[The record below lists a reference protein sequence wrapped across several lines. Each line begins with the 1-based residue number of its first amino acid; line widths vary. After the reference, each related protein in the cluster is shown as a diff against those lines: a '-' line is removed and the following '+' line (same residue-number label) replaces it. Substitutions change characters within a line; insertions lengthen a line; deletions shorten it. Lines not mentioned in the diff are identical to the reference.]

1 LLEEAKRKEKELA
14 KEKEMQQE
22 LASKLKA
29 MESKLLIGGKN
40 INDHTN
46 EQERRLEEKR
56 YLSCV
61 NVDSISRFL
70 YLKVV

>member
-56 YLSCV
+56 YFNSV
-61 NVDSISRFL
+61 NINSISRFL
-70 YLKVV
+70 Y